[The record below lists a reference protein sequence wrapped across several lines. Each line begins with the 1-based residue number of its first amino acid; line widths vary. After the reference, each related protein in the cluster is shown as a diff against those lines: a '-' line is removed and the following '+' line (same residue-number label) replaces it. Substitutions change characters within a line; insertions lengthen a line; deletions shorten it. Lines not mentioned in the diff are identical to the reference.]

1 MVKAFIFSSIKDI
14 DEKSNLKKWNTE
26 FTCKESTYEYSYD
39 YKSKHETLITVG
51 NKMFFDKQ
59 EFCIIIGTISNI
71 EFLREKIQFNDEYD
85 TESIIICLYNMYGLE
100 CFRMI
105 SGSYVCFIKSKTKYV
120 FASGKTS
127 GPCLYYKINSINER
141 VLVTSELKCIPK
153 EDRIMT
159 DFHKLTVDKMYG
171 NKSITNLNDVKKV
184 IPGHCIE
191 IDFEKQI
198 CRDVEYFMPNGSITI
213 FDEEEAKYE
222 IRKALESYID
232 KINVNKITS
241 LISGG
246 VDSSIITYL
255 ASKKINDMELY
266 TIGTEDN
273 NEFDFANMFAKSIG
287 YSAKELL
294 FSEENFLDSYVE
306 IIKLVEHSHSVF
318 LEYLV
323 PIQIAHSKLSSEK
336 RKIISGYGSD
346 ILFAGFAQKNMNIQN
361 ISQLVWN
368 EYIST
373 FWSNETSQNLAD
385 NYGFEVFYPYFD
397 DKLVELSFKIDPSL
411 KFKNKIEK
419 YILRYSYKEDI
430 ISDIIWRK
438 KVGVHQGTGCED
450 YFTKLLNISELN
462 KENRERVK
470 DYFAYKIFEALFVNK
485 ELVDNDYLKF
495 LDMGI
500 RYDI

>member
-71 EFLREKIQFNDEYD
+71 EFLRGKIQFNDEYD

-222 IRKALESYID
+222 IRKTLESYID
-232 KINVNKITS
+232 KINGKR
-241 LISGG
+241 
-246 VDSSIITYL
+246 Y
-255 ASKKINDMELY
+255 INHRMIH
-266 TIGTEDN
+266 T
-273 NEFDFANMFAKSIG
+273 
-287 YSAKELL
+287 
-294 FSEENFLDSYVE
+294 V
-306 IIKLVEHSHSVF
+306 
-318 LEYLV
+318 
-323 PIQIAHSKLSSEK
+323 
-336 RKIISGYGSD
+336 
-346 ILFAGFAQKNMNIQN
+346 
-361 ISQLVWN
+361 
-368 EYIST
+368 
-373 FWSNETSQNLAD
+373 
-385 NYGFEVFYPYFD
+385 
-397 DKLVELSFKIDPSL
+397 
-411 KFKNKIEK
+411 
-419 YILRYSYKEDI
+419 
-430 ISDIIWRK
+430 
-438 KVGVHQGTGCED
+438 
-450 YFTKLLNISELN
+450 
-462 KENRERVK
+462 
-470 DYFAYKIFEALFVNK
+470 
-485 ELVDNDYLKF
+485 
-495 LDMGI
+495 
-500 RYDI
+500 